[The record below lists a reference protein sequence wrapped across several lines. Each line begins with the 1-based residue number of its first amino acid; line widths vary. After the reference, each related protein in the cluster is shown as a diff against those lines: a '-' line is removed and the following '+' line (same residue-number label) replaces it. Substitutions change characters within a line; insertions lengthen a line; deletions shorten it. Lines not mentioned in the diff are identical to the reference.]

1 MLSAFLIALREGV
14 EAALVVG
21 IVLVYLNRTGRANLA
36 RWVWGG
42 VVAAVA
48 SSLAVAIA
56 LERWKVSEDGFEGVL
71 LLVAAVFVV
80 TMIVWMNR
88 VARHLKTEIE
98 KRVEKH
104 AAKSE
109 FSAGIGLATFVFL
122 MVVREGAELALI
134 LRAVELSTEGLA
146 VWIGTILGLAVAV
159 AVGVFFFQGTL
170 KISLG
175 KFFSATSTI
184 LIIVAVQLA
193 LTGVHELSEAM
204 WLPSSRVEMAYV
216 GPIVRNEFFFFTV
229 ILGAAA
235 LLVLREWMAA
245 RGRAAENVPDAAERR
260 RLEWERRKQRR
271 WAFASAFTCT
281 AVILILAAEFA
292 YTRVTAT
299 TEARSIQSDS
309 GAVRI
314 PLVRDQRCEPSHLQR
329 GRERNELALP
339 RHSKAQRKL
348 GHRARR
354 LPDLRHRRISPGWFE
369 RRVPQLRLRHLHPD
383 DRRSG
388 RMQSRRRPLAHW
400 KWRAGDRRVEAGR
413 SAGAGSLISELLRN
427 SSWSPSMRFRETG
440 DFMNRNRWRFGD
452 TAGS

>member
-1 MLSAFLIALREGV
+1 LLSAFLIALREGV

-21 IVLVYLNRTGRANLA
+21 IVLVYLNRTGRAILA

-42 VVAAVA
+42 VFAAVA

-56 LERWKVSEDGFEGVL
+56 LERWRVSEDGFEGLL
-71 LLVAAVFVV
+71 LLVASVFVV
-80 TMIVWMNR
+80 TMIIWMNR
-88 VARHLKTEIE
+88 VARHMKSEIE
-98 KRVEKH
+98 RRIELH
-104 AAKSE
+104 ASKSE
-109 FSAGIGLATFVFL
+109 FSAGIGLATFVYL

-134 LRAVELSTEGLA
+134 LRAVELSSQGVA
-146 VWIGTILGLAVAV
+146 VWIGTLLGLAVAV

-193 LTGVHELSEAM
+193 LTGIHELSEAM

-235 LLVLREWMAA
+235 FLGLREWLAA
-245 RGRAAENVPDAAERR
+245 RGKTLENLPADAADRR

-271 WAFASAFTCT
+271 WALASAFTCT

-299 TEARSIQSDS
+299 TEARSIEAEN
-309 GAVRI
+309 GAVHI
-314 PLVRDQRCEPSHLQR
+314 PMAEISDANLHIYSVDASGTSVRFMVIRKPNGSWGTALDACLICGTAGYRQEGSNVIC
-329 GRERNELALP
+329 RNCA
-339 RHSKAQRKL
+339 SA
-348 GHRARR
+348 
-354 LPDLRHRRISPGWFE
+354 IY
-369 RRVPQLRLRHLHPD
+369 VPTI
-383 DRRSG
+383 G
-388 RMQSRRRPLAHW
+388 
-400 KWRAGDRRVEAGR
+400 EAGGCNPVGVPSRAENGALVIDVSTLAEAR
-413 SAGAGSLISELLRN
+413 SRVSK
-427 SSWSPSMRFRETG
+427 
-440 DFMNRNRWRFGD
+440 
-452 TAGS
+452 

>member
-21 IVLVYLNRTGRANLA
+21 IVLVYLNRTGRSNLA

-42 VVAAVA
+42 VLAAVV
-48 SSLAVAIA
+48 SSLGVAIA
-56 LERWKVSEDGFEGVL
+56 LDRLKISEDGFEGL
-71 LLVAAVFVV
+71 MLLVAAAFVV

-88 VARHLKTEIE
+88 VARHLKAEIE

-109 FSAGIGLATFVFL
+109 FSAGIGLGTFVFL

-134 LRAVELSTEGLA
+134 LRAVELSTEGLS
-146 VWIGTILGLAVAV
+146 VWIGTILGLGVAV

-175 KFFSATSTI
+175 RFFAATSTI

-193 LTGVHELSEAM
+193 LTGIHELSEAM
-204 WLPSSRVEMAYV
+204 WIPSSRVEMAYI

-292 YTRVTAT
+292 YTRVTAQ
-299 TEARSIQSDS
+299 TEARSVQSENGS
-309 GAVRI
+309 VRI
-314 PLVRDQRCEPSHLQR
+314 PMGEISDSNLHIYSVDASGTSLRFLVIRKPNGSWGTALDACLICGMAGYRQEGSNIVC
-329 GRERNELALP
+329 RNCASAIYIP
-339 RHSKAQRKL
+339 TI
-348 GHRARR
+348 G
-354 LPDLRHRRISPGWFE
+354 
-369 RRVPQLRLRHLHPD
+369 
-383 DRRSG
+383 
-388 RMQSRRRPLAHW
+388 
-400 KWRAGDRRVEAGR
+400 EAGGCNPVGVPSRMENGALVIDVSNLAEAR
-413 SAGAGSLISELLRN
+413 SRVAK
-427 SSWSPSMRFRETG
+427 
-440 DFMNRNRWRFGD
+440 
-452 TAGS
+452 